1 MALRVAALRPGFHFE
16 PGMTVGVLG
25 GSFNPAHEGH
35 AHVAETALVRLG
47 LDRVLWLV
55 TPQNPLKDRRDAR
68 PLEERMSSARSIA
81 QGPRMIVSDIE
92 TRLGVRYTY
101 DTLLALQMRFPRV
114 RFVWLMGSD
123 NLAGFHKWRGW
134 RDILQHWPVAVV
146 SRPGSL
152 ISSRFAPA
160 AKRFA
165 HARKPSR
172 AAMELKGAEAPA
184 WTYLRAPLH
193 PHSST
198 AIRARRASTSMAA
211 PSRS

>member
-1 MALRVAALRPGFHFE
+1 MAYRLAALRPGFHFE

-35 AHVAETALVRLG
+35 AHVAETALARLG

-55 TPQNPLKDRRDAR
+55 TPQNPLKDTAHAR
-68 PLEERMSSARSIA
+68 PLAERVVSARSIA
-81 QGPRMIVSDIE
+81 LGPRMIVSDIE

-101 DTLLALQMRFPRV
+101 DTLTALQMRFPRV

-123 NLAGFHKWRGW
+123 NLAGFHRWRGW
-134 RDILQHWPVAVV
+134 RDILQRFPVAVV

-165 HARKPSR
+165 QARRPSR
-172 AAMELKGAEAPA
+172 AAAELKRQSAPA
-184 WTYLRAPLH
+184 WAYLRAPLH

-198 AIRARRASTSMAA
+198 AIRARRAASQVAA
-211 PSRS
+211 PARS